1 MNRPREDWPR
11 LASYVVSARLAAGL
25 RDRKALE
32 AASGVTHRTLGKLEN
47 GQRVS
52 PDTLAA
58 VERVV
63 GWKPDSAR
71 RILAGDEPI
80 LADSPHDGDRRRYRD
95 PRRHFDDPRLQAIE
109 ELDYPRGLRN
119 GMIRFAEGWFDI
131 PSEGGGESAQMAG

>member
-11 LASYVVSARLAAGL
+11 LASYVVSARLAAGM

-71 RILAGDEPI
+71 KILAGGEPV
-80 LADSPHDGDRRRYRD
+80 LAEPGGEQRRRHY
-95 PRRHFDDPRLQAIE
+95 DDPRLQAIE
-109 ELDYPRGLRN
+109 ELDFPADVRR
-119 GMIRFAEGWFDI
+119 GMIRFAEGWLGI
-131 PSEGGGESAQMAG
+131 GEGGGEVAQMAVLVP

>member
-58 VERVV
+58 VEKAI

-71 RILAGDEPI
+71 TVLYGGEPVPLASEQEPGHRYGDGRLQQIWEITGLSEPVRLGMIAFAQSILSSEEEPDGGSRLAG
-80 LADSPHDGDRRRYRD
+80 
-95 PRRHFDDPRLQAIE
+95 
-109 ELDYPRGLRN
+109 
-119 GMIRFAEGWFDI
+119 
-131 PSEGGGESAQMAG
+131 